1 MSTRGSDATVRP
13 ASLWAGGWTSPP
25 HPPLAWPSLLR
36 LQWAPCAAGGWKW
49 VSRPHWQTK
58 MKTGSHH
65 PGAFAP
71 NRSPSQVTRTA
82 FTPTNTHHLFLDT
95 STATMWQDHIP
106 QRTPQYQLKCE
117 QTIQIRQK
125 PESDQD
131 TVRNVTRRCSNA
143 LTVEII
149 SSVFWMRSL
158 LQMSGCVCFLQPELL
173 LSLFHILCPRKLFC
187 LFGGFFL
194 RHTHVTE
201 I

>member
-1 MSTRGSDATVRP
+1 MSTRGSDATGRP

-36 LQWAPCAAGGWKW
+36 PQWAPCAAGGWKW
-49 VSRPHWQTK
+49 VSRPHWQMK
-58 MKTGSHH
+58 MMTGSHH

-71 NRSPSQVTRTA
+71 NRSPSQVTRAA
-82 FTPTNTHHLFLDT
+82 FTPNQHTSPLSGYKHSHHVAR
-95 STATMWQDHIP
+95 SYP

-131 TVRNVTRRCSNA
+131 AVRNVTRRCSNG

-158 LQMSGCVCFLQPELL
+158 LRMSGCVCFLQRELL
-173 LSLFHILCPRKLFC
+173 LLLFHILCPRKLLC
-187 LFGGFFL
+187 LFGFFF
-194 RHTHVTE
+194 
-201 I
+201 